1 MEDEISIK
9 TDLKEQVLR
18 IWYRPQSER
27 SIYDIC
33 DIDGSVIKT
42 GDIQEDGAEID
53 ISDLEKNE
61 YLFLILDGDRIVK
74 RRVNFDGKEEDA

>member
-1 MEDEISIK
+1 MEAELSIIK
-9 TDLKEQVLR
+9 DPEEEMLR
-18 IWYRPQSER
+18 VWYCPKSER

-42 GDIQEDGAEID
+42 GNLQEDGALID

-61 YLFLILDGDRIVK
+61 YIFLILDGDEVVK
-74 RRVNFDGKEEDA
+74 KKLSFDGKDESS